1 MNLLLLVMKSFS
13 EAVLQMS
20 PHVSLARIASHA
32 LPYIMGKGNE
42 MTIKWSQEE
51 NGLPEQNYSSI
62 KREEMGIDVGLA
74 IKNTSLVP
82 HFAQP
87 TFKYILFVPFTLG
100 KKCSHLCKIY
110 PSPP

>member
-42 MTIKWSQEE
+42 MTIK
-51 NGLPEQNYSSI
+51 
-62 KREEMGIDVGLA
+62 
-74 IKNTSLVP
+74 
-82 HFAQP
+82 
-87 TFKYILFVPFTLG
+87 
-100 KKCSHLCKIY
+100 
-110 PSPP
+110 

>member
-1 MNLLLLVMKSFS
+1 
-13 EAVLQMS
+13 
-20 PHVSLARIASHA
+20 
-32 LPYIMGKGNE
+32 
-42 MTIKWSQEE
+42 
-51 NGLPEQNYSSI
+51 
-62 KREEMGIDVGLA
+62 MGIDIGLA